1 MANMAYCRFENTEQD
16 LWDCYQNM
24 DDEDLS
30 ESEKK
35 ARRRII
41 KICVEIADEYG
52 HELEEE

>member
-16 LWDCYQNM
+16 LCDCYQNM

-41 KICVEIADEYG
+41 KICVEIADEYRY
-52 HELEEE
+52 ELEEE